1 MHGKERVVKLRI
13 DEWKSDRVADIP
25 VRHDLGGRKSQLP
38 TQEKRQR
45 PTQQKKCQRGEEVL
59 NSNNFMIQR
68 PQILFPSRGL
78 FVTVTMGLT
87 DVGCSDCAHISLSSY
102 FLTRDTGTGFDF
114 STLAVGAGAL
124 LLAQS

>member
-1 MHGKERVVKLRI
+1 
-13 DEWKSDRVADIP
+13 
-25 VRHDLGGRKSQLP
+25 
-38 TQEKRQR
+38 
-45 PTQQKKCQRGEEVL
+45 
-59 NSNNFMIQR
+59 MIQR

-87 DVGCSDCAHISLSSY
+87 DVGCSDCAHTSLSSY

-124 LLAQS
+124 LFAQS

>member
-1 MHGKERVVKLRI
+1 
-13 DEWKSDRVADIP
+13 
-25 VRHDLGGRKSQLP
+25 
-38 TQEKRQR
+38 
-45 PTQQKKCQRGEEVL
+45 
-59 NSNNFMIQR
+59 MIQR

-87 DVGCSDCAHISLSSY
+87 YVGCSDCAHTFLSSY